1 LATSFSQAP
10 ESTVMSNPAS
20 PAGKPI
26 QVRSSRI
33 WALFTGH
40 FTEFLFPARLTADPL
55 GISLVKVGFWLTPWT
70 RQDEHLPMSHLA
82 EVAHQRGLIWDS
94 ISIESSGGLNPL
106 VVRGLPKGGATGF
119 VDQVRAWMNV

>member
-1 LATSFSQAP
+1 
-10 ESTVMSNPAS
+10 MSASANPAPQ
-20 PAGKPI
+20 PAGAGKSI

-33 WALFTGH
+33 WALFHGRM
-40 FTEFLFPARLTADPL
+40 TEFVFPARLSADPL
-55 GISLVKVGFWLTPWT
+55 GISLVKVEFWLTPWT

-82 EVAHQRGLIWDS
+82 EVAHVRGLIWDS

-106 VVRGLPKGGATGF
+106 VVGGLPKTAAKRF